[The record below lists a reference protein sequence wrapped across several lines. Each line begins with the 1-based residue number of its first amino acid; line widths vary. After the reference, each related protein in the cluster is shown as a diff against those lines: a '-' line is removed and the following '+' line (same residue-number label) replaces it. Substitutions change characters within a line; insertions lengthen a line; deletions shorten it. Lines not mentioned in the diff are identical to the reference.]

1 MLVCYRFYF
10 RRNTGTNYIIGAPT
24 YLVSPVDFAQNP
36 MSLFVALARYK
47 IKDTYATGQML
58 EYAMTS
64 MAGKGFQ
71 LQELKNLMIATDGR
85 PKVDMCKF
93 ILFCMIVTLAD
104 LPQTRK
110 FDYTLRL
117 LLLTERQST
126 LSIPTSSIQ
135 WLLLDLTCASNPLSY
150 GLTCVPFVEA

>member
-1 MLVCYRFYF
+1 MLVGYF
-10 RRNTGTNYIIGAPT
+10 LRPFRTCIGTNSVIGAPT

-58 EYAMTS
+58 EYAISS

-85 PKVDMCKF
+85 PKVDMCKCYSF
-93 ILFCMIVTLAD
+93 AS
-104 LPQTRK
+104 
-110 FDYTLRL
+110 L
-117 LLLTERQST
+117 LST
-126 LSIPTSSIQ
+126 
-135 WLLLDLTCASNPLSY
+135 C
-150 GLTCVPFVEA
+150 